1 MKRLTALLLAAALA
15 LSLAACGP
23 EGKALRPIQCLGRSD
38 ALQQPLG
45 EQLLPHHLRQD
56 LRPPG
61 LCPCRRHPGAPRG
74 VLLGERRR
82 RDGRPVSPGRA
93 CRLPRRHSGDG
104 EALGG
109 YHCPPD
115 RPGLPH
121 PGAVGLCGALRHR
134 RHRRGGAG
142 GGPGSGGGGQVH
154 PEAHLQDPHHAGG
167 LPAGQEP
174 GVLRSAHPSA
184 GGDSAGGRDGAGAV
198 GRACWLRPLQ
208 IRLRDAGE
216 PAGAGGQP
224 GLPTGPPWL

>member
-23 EGKALRPIQCLGRSD
+23 EGEAADTVRYGLSNAWDSLMPYNS
-38 ALQQPLG
+38 PSG
-45 EQLLPHHLRQD
+45 EQLLPYHLRQD

-61 LCPCRRHPGAPRG
+61 LCPRRRHPGAPRG

-93 CRLPRRHSGDG
+93 CRLPRRHPGDG
-104 EALGG
+104 GALGG

-134 RHRRGGAG
+134 RHRRGGAW

-154 PEAHLQDPHHAGG
+154 PEAHLQDPHHAGRTSCWTRTG
-167 LPAGQEP
+167 STTFCPPICWRGQ
-174 GVLRSAHPSA
+174 R
-184 GGDSAGGRDGAGAV
+184 R
-198 GRACWLRPLQ
+198 R
-208 IRLRDAGE
+208 
-216 PAGAGGQP
+216 
-224 GLPTGPPWL
+224 T